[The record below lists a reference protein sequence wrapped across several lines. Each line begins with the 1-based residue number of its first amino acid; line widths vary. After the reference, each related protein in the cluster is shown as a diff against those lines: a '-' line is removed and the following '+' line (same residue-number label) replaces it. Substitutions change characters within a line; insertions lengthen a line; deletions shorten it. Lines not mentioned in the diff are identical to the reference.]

1 MAGGNRF
8 VVDLGKLK
16 LKAED
21 QNGIAAAIQG
31 AVLTFLASK
40 YAIPGGTIKT
50 MDGTGVKGM
59 FVGDDNGS
67 YKSK

>member
-16 LKAED
+16 LKEAD

-40 YAIPGGTIKT
+40 YPIPGNAIKT

-59 FVGDDNGS
+59 FTDGDNGD
-67 YKSK
+67 YKKK